1 MANISST
8 IALNIQANTQKAL
21 NQFKSF
27 SSDIQNKFLISGLQL
42 DFVRNALSSINR
54 EFERYAGGGGLS
66 DAIQTQQLTRS
77 LQTSLSTVQGYS
89 VQVGK
94 ALSENIGL
102 ALSKINTQV
111 GGNKSDITAFTNQV
125 STAINEQVALG
136 LTGTKNLV
144 AANEQVF
151 GLMQKLKLGYGV
163 SIEEQSGIFEKIL
176 LNQMSMDELM
186 DTVSSPVANLLR
198 TAAFQSGGQ
207 IGNMAGV
214 NRGAFLKKVEEL
226 SNQFLPNIEELVST
240 NPEAILGRFM
250 NRLFDD
256 RIGIFGMLRKI
267 DLGGGRTTTIMQ
279 ESIELLNSIFGE
291 DGFIMELMTQIAKA
305 FGMGTDTDGPAR
317 GIIALINWFTKTIDD
332 FTSSLKSGGLTG
344 LFYRL
349 LDLIDELVDSIPVD
363 RVAET
368 LSKVITKFSEILAK
382 ALDKVPET
390 IATSIKKTIEITFK
404 GLWGALTGQGTK
416 KGDSTETNANSEG
429 GGSGAGQMILRA
441 LFAGGLLG
449 GVGLGAFGIKN
460 FLSDR
465 EEDKELN
472 ELKNQRKLIKN
483 NLEQESASIR
493 VQEVEVRNLSRERSE
508 LARKLK
514 KGEITQDLLDAAEK
528 RLKVATDKLSNSR
541 LLAAQLNQ
549 KNVSMSPRIESLEGN
564 IENRKDR
571 VPLGKKFKNI
581 LKGGIISSLA
591 GMVLQEMLPQSLQ
604 GGETG
609 LGKFSQIALPL
620 LAMLLPG
627 PGWVAGGAA
636 LAAGLFGGKLGD
648 LASGLFG
655 MKYNGNFPTAA
666 NGLFGAMNKESLMSG
681 NKGLV
686 IANQDEIIVPPHRMA
701 QLAGMVTNMG
711 GAGRAQYAL
720 NDRFKQ
726 YQDEQKKQ
734 MKDLIREVQIGNNV
748 KKQSGGPQT
757 VTNNNNI
764 TNTTAKLDR
773 ESMPSSFFPDL
784 LKGIRDKFFDLASK
798 IPGLDFLG
806 NGRNNANGNIPEGI
820 GRFLNLY
827 KAEVAA
833 SGGEPRLANNK
844 ELIISE
850 KNYPAFASLLK
861 QAGGG
866 NSGAVIKNEIS
877 INVNSNGEVDTNK
890 IANAVM
896 KAIDTKYAE
905 AYRSLSYV

>member
-8 IALNIQANTQKAL
+8 VALNIQANTQKAL

-89 VQVGK
+89 IQVGK

-111 GGNKSDITAFTNQV
+111 GGNKSDIAAFTNQV
-125 STAINEQVALG
+125 GTAINEQVALG

-207 IGNMAGV
+207 IGNMSGV

-267 DLGGGRTTTIMQ
+267 DLGGGKTTTIMQ

-291 DGFIMELMTQIAKA
+291 DGFIMELMTQIAKS
-305 FGMGTDTDGPAR
+305 FGMGAGKDGPAK
-317 GIIALINWFTKTIDD
+317 GIIALIDWFTETIND
-332 FTSSLKSGGLTG
+332 FTSSLRSGGLTG

-349 LDLIDELVDSIPVD
+349 LDLVDELVDKIPVD

-404 GLWGALTGQGTK
+404 GLWGALTGQETK
-416 KGDSTETNANSEG
+416 QGDSTEAGGATPAG
-429 GGSGAGQMILRA
+429 GGGGNGQMILRG
-441 LFAGGLLG
+441 LLAGGLLG
-449 GVGLGAFGIKN
+449 GIGLGAFGIKS

-465 EEDKELN
+465 EEDKELK
-472 ELKNQRKLIKN
+472 ELNYQRKLIRN
-483 NLEQESASIR
+483 NLEQESASIKL
-493 VQEVEVRNLSRERSE
+493 QEVEVKNLARERGE
-508 LARKLK
+508 LAQKLK
-514 KGEITQDLLDAAEK
+514 KGEITQDLLDDAEK

-541 LLAAQLNQ
+541 LISAQLNQ
-549 KNVSMSPRIESLEGN
+549 RDATMSPRIGELEGN
-564 IENRKDR
+564 VQNRKDR

-655 MKYNGNFPTAA
+655 MKYNGNFPIAA

-734 MKDLIREVQIGNNV
+734 MRELIREVQIGNSV
-748 KKQSGGPQT
+748 KRENRQGQAPAQQT
-757 VTNNNNI
+757 IN
-764 TNTTAKLDR
+764 NTTNQIDGKAFAEGAPKSLWDNI
-773 ESMPSSFFPDL
+773 SSSFMSLGDRIKQAL
-784 LKGIRDKFFDLASK
+784 G
-798 IPGLDFLG
+798 IPG
-806 NGRNNANGNIPEGI
+806 AASGNIPMGFLQAYKSEMNAYG
-820 GRFLNLY
+820 GRPL
-827 KAEVAA
+827 
-833 SGGEPRLANNK
+833 LANDK
-844 ELIISE
+844 ELIVSPR
-850 KNYPAFASLLK
+850 NYSTFASLLRSV
-861 QAGGG
+861 GS
-866 NSGAVIKNEIS
+866 NSRATIQNEIN
-877 INVNSNGEVDTNK
+877 INISSSGEIDTNK
-890 IANAVM
+890 ITNAVM
-896 KAIDTKYAE
+896 KAIDNKYAE
-905 AYRSLSYV
+905 AYRSISNG